1 MITRIINNI
10 IRDGYPDCCAIFQ
23 IEGVE
28 GHSVIGFIEKT
39 ERIIEEEK
47 MKSLRTW
54 EKAAVAA
61 SVVLLL
67 GACSHAP
74 KETAAVE
81 QKCAT
86 CEAKLEQLKNRE
98 AQLASKE
105 RELQQKAQ
113 ELEQQKAAA
122 ATKEVQAN
130 AGDLML
136 PPHAKPGECY
146 ARVWVPPKYKTVT
159 EKVLKKE
166 ASSRYEV
173 IPAKYKTVKKRVLVK
188 EAYEKLKLV
197 PAKYKWIEEKVLVKP
212 AGEKIVTIPAKY
224 KTVTEKVID
233 KPAHTVWK
241 KGTGPI
247 QRIDEA
253 TGEIMCLVEVPATYK
268 TITRKVLVEPAKT
281 KVIKTPPVYKTVKK
295 RVVAEPEHTVKVTVP
310 AQYKTITVTEMVSPP
325 QTKAI
330 EIPAVYTTVTRKE
343 KISDGHME
351 WRSILCQTNMTR
363 DRIAQIQRALKARGF
378 DPGPIDG
385 VIGPET
391 MAAVRAFQRKNNL
404 PVDKYLN
411 IATVRALGVSP
422 Q

>member
-1 MITRIINNI
+1 LR
-10 IRDGYPDCCAIFQ
+10 RLWFCC
-23 IEGVE
+23 
-28 GHSVIGFIEKT
+28 
-39 ERIIEEEK
+39 
-47 MKSLRTW
+47 W
-54 EKAAVAA
+54 
-61 SVVLLL
+61 VVLLL

-81 QKCAT
+81 QQCAT
-86 CEAKLEQLKNRE
+86 CEAKLEELKNRE

-122 ATKEVQAN
+122 ATTQQAQAD

-173 IPAKYKTVKKRVLVK
+173 IPA
-188 EAYEKLKLV
+188 
-197 PAKYKWIEEKVLVKP
+197 
-212 AGEKIVTIPAKY
+212 
-224 KTVTEKVID
+224 
-233 KPAHTVWK
+233 
-241 KGTGPI
+241 
-247 QRIDEA
+247 
-253 TGEIMCLVEVPATYK
+253 
-268 TITRKVLVEPAKT
+268 
-281 KVIKTPPVYKTVKK
+281 
-295 RVVAEPEHTVKVTVP
+295 
-310 AQYKTITVTEMVSPP
+310 YKTITVTEMVSPP
-325 QTKAI
+325 QTKTI

-363 DRIAQIQRALKARGF
+363 DRIAQIQRALKAKGF

-385 VIGPET
+385 VIGSKT

-411 IATVRALGVSP
+411 IATVKALGVSTH
-422 Q
+422 